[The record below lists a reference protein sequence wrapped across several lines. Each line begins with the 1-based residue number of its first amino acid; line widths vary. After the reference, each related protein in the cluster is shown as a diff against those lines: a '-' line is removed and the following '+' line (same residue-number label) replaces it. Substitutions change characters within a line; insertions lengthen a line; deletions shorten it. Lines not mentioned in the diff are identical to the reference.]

1 MPARRRRIVA
11 HLLAIALLVAACGD
25 DPHWYFA
32 DADHEHHAAWSY
44 QGDTGPEHWGDLDS
58 AYRLAR
64 TGRSQSPIDI
74 RPAAAISVPLPRTRF
89 RYTPEPA
96 TFLNNGHT
104 LQHNEAPGSWLE
116 IDDERYALKQF
127 HFHTPSEHS
136 IDGALLDAE
145 IHLVHQGASGE
156 AVVVAI
162 LVRSGAKNRALE
174 GVRGTLPRE
183 GSTKTLTGSIDPAEL
198 LPESHRLF
206 RYTGSFT
213 TPPCT
218 ENVEWFVLEQ
228 PIEASAEGIE
238 ELNALVGNNNRP
250 TQPLHGRKVR
260 VIEP

>member
-1 MPARRRRIVA
+1 MQARRHRIVA
-11 HLLAIALLVAACGD
+11 RLLAIALLAAACGA

-32 DADHEHHAAWSY
+32 DAHHEHHADWSY
-44 QGDTGPEHWGDLDS
+44 EGDTGPEHWGDLDP

-74 RPAAAISVPLPRTRF
+74 RPASALSGPPSRTRF

-96 TFLNNGHT
+96 TYLNNGHT
-104 LQHNEAPGSWLE
+104 LQHDQTPGSWLE
-116 IDDERYALKQF
+116 IDGKHYALKQF

-156 AVVVAI
+156 TAVVAI
-162 LVRSGAKNRALE
+162 LVRSGETNRAFAS
-174 GVRGTLPRE
+174 VHGTLPRE
-183 GSTKTLTGSIDPAEL
+183 GRTKTLTGRIDPAEL

-213 TPPCT
+213 TPPCS
-218 ENVEWFVLEQ
+218 EDVEWLVLEQ
-228 PIEASAEGIE
+228 PIEAGAAEIE
-238 ELNALVGNNNRP
+238 ELRTLLGSNNRP
-250 TQPLHGRKVR
+250 IQPLHGRKVR
-260 VIEP
+260 VVEP